1 MVLLV
6 EEGVPFKTDEAL
18 DTVHIPTF
26 RPSALEFEA
35 DGLANEIEEF
45 RFVIYRGP
53 AVSIYV
59 SYKYRQKRDIPL

>member
-6 EEGVPFKTDEAL
+6 EEDEAL
-18 DTVHIPTF
+18 DIVHIPTF

-53 AVSIYV
+53 AV
-59 SYKYRQKRDIPL
+59 

>member
-1 MVLLV
+1 MHFWHTNRSRMVLLV
-6 EEGVPFKTDEAL
+6 EEDEAL
-18 DTVHIPTF
+18 DIVHIPTF

-53 AVSIYV
+53 AV
-59 SYKYRQKRDIPL
+59 

>member
-6 EEGVPFKTDEAL
+6 EEDEAL

-53 AVSIYV
+53 AV
-59 SYKYRQKRDIPL
+59 

>member
-6 EEGVPFKTDEAL
+6 EEDEAL
-18 DTVHIPTF
+18 DIVHIATF

-45 RFVIYRGP
+45 RFMIYRGP
-53 AVSIYV
+53 AV
-59 SYKYRQKRDIPL
+59 

>member
-6 EEGVPFKTDEAL
+6 EEDEAL
-18 DTVHIPTF
+18 DPVHIPTF

-53 AVSIYV
+53 AV
-59 SYKYRQKRDIPL
+59 